1 VSSPRPTPSGP
12 VSQPWTL
19 PPPALHSSPE
29 VIGAFRA
36 ELFENNVARLRG
48 RLVKLTL
55 ARLLA
60 VTGLLAV
67 GLFSSGGAPSGGLI
81 VTIVSLYVAS
91 IAYTIWLARG
101 QDFLRLAV
109 IQIGLDV
116 SAYVAVASVTGG
128 PASPLGFFV
137 ALPALSAALVL
148 GSNAARVTAAICAL
162 GYGLITVSFIY
173 RWPTALWVGQ
183 RMAVTSD
190 ELMVQLVGHGVAIPL
205 VAALG
210 TALAERL
217 RRAGG
222 ALAALEEE
230 RDDLAALHEDVLRS
244 IPIGLLTVNA
254 LGVVEA
260 ANPECEVI
268 LGQDAE
274 TLLGRGPSAALGFIP
289 IEVWGSDRPH
299 SGEADVEFANAPRH
313 LAWTVSSLLKPNGTA
328 RGQLVVIEDRS
339 QAEALREQVERAERL
354 AVLGR
359 LAAGLAHEIRNPLA
373 AISGCVE
380 LVREMSAV
388 TDEDREL
395 LGTVMRECARLNR
408 LVGDML
414 AFARPRPVERTRI
427 ELGSFVE
434 DFVRIASRETS
445 RVSVCMAPKDTAEVF
460 ASVDPQQL
468 SQVLWNLVRNAAQ
481 ASPTGER
488 VELSV
493 GVEEG
498 APAIF
503 VADRGSGISR
513 ESKEKIF
520 ESFYSESASR
530 GTGLGLAVVRQIMI
544 EHGGTVEP
552 RDRPGGGTV
561 FVLRFPSTVGGDPT
575 SAERTVV

>member
-1 VSSPRPTPSGP
+1 MSEDRVTRTGP

-19 PPPALHSSPE
+19 PPPALHASLE
-29 VIGAFRA
+29 TVGTFRA
-36 ELFENNVARLRG
+36 ELFENNASRLRG

-55 ARLLA
+55 ARLVA

-67 GLFSSGGAPSGGLI
+67 VLLTSGGAPSVALV
-81 VTIVSLYVAS
+81 VTIVTLYLAS

-101 QDFLRLAV
+101 QDLFRLAV

-148 GSNAARVTAAICAL
+148 GSRAARVTAAICAV
-162 GYGLITVSFIY
+162 GYALLTASFVY
-173 RWPTALWVGQ
+173 RWPGALWAGQ
-183 RMAVTSD
+183 RLVIPPD
-190 ELMVQLVGHGVAIPL
+190 ELSVQLVAHGVAIPL

-260 ANPECEVI
+260 ANPECERL
-268 LGQDAE
+268 LGQQAE

-289 IEVWGSDRPH
+289 IEVWGSDRAH
-299 SGEADVEFANAPRH
+299 SGEADVEFASEPRH
-313 LAWTVSSLLKPNGTA
+313 LAWTVSSLLKPNGKA

-339 QAEALREQVERAERL
+339 QAETLRAQVERAERL

-380 LVREMSAV
+380 LVREATAV
-388 TDEDREL
+388 SDEDREL

-414 AFARPRPVERTRI
+414 AFARPRPPERARVE
-427 ELGSFVE
+427 LSSFVE
-434 DFVRIASRETS
+434 EFVRIASRETS
-445 RVSVCMAPKDTAEVF
+445 RVTVCAQPSPVGELF
-460 ASVDPQQL
+460 AYLDPQQL

-481 ASPTGER
+481 ASPIGER
-488 VELSV
+488 VELSI
-493 GVEEG
+493 GVEQG
-498 APAIF
+498 APTIF
-503 VADRGSGISR
+503 VADRGTGISR
-513 ESKEKIF
+513 ESRDRIF

-530 GTGLGLAVVRQIMI
+530 GTGLGLAVVRQIVI
-544 EHGGTVEP
+544 EHGGTIEP

-561 FVLRFPSTVGGDPT
+561 FVLRFPALPDPGAS